1 MVAGMGTRVVGTYRR
16 GTVVAEAQC
25 CGTCQCL
32 DDHVQ
37 LFASDDEGHS
47 WQDRGPPTPIHN
59 PIRFYFSCARSVIDR
74 AGAGSSNRRL
84 AIVQQAILDRW
95 NPHRLTKKIC
105 DTFGLSV
112 NQVRHIRS
120 KATFKAEYARQL
132 AIYQGSFEE
141 VQLGHRKE
149 RVKAMDDLYHLI
161 PQDRTVEHLVKGAM
175 AGTVELAAN
184 LEHRRD
190 NLQVQRAQV

>member
-1 MVAGMGTRVVGTYRR
+1 LTEQER
-16 GTVVAEAQC
+16 
-25 CGTCQCL
+25 
-32 DDHVQ
+32 
-37 LFASDDEGHS
+37 
-47 WQDRGPPTPIHN
+47 
-59 PIRFYFSCARSVIDR
+59 
-74 AGAGSSNRRL
+74 

-190 NLQVQRAQV
+190 NLQVQRA